1 MNAHIARSM
10 DSASAIAIQ
19 TSTSQTISADII
31 PFPAKAC
38 QAEAA
43 PVEVIEELPAV
54 AAHNDNAVA
63 ALPPVNPEY
72 GASALIRSEEHT
84 SELQSLMR
92 ISYAVFC
99 LKKNKIRNTQ
109 TRRKHT

>member
-10 DSASAIAIQ
+10 DSASAIAIK

-43 PVEVIEELPAV
+43 PVEVIEAIPAV
-54 AAHNDNAVA
+54 AAKNDNAVA

-72 GASALIRSEEHT
+72 GASALIERS
-84 SELQSLMR
+84 R
-92 ISYAVFC
+92 ITRAVENVTGVVEVIHPIPI
-99 LKKNKIRNTQ
+99 LST
-109 TRRKHT
+109 

>member
-72 GASALIRSEEHT
+72 GASALIERSRLT
-84 SELQSLMR
+84 R
-92 ISYAVFC
+92 AVE
-99 LKKNKIRNTQ
+99 IVTGVVERRNTIDRKS
-109 TRRKHT
+109 TRLNSSH

>member
-38 QAEAA
+38 PAEAA

-63 ALPPVNPEY
+63 ALPPATPAS
-72 GASALIRSEEHT
+72 GASAPIERTSLTCPRALAPGSASRTHT
-84 SELQSLMR
+84 HPQ
-92 ISYAVFC
+92 
-99 LKKNKIRNTQ
+99 NQNNT
-109 TRRKHT
+109 